1 VSATADIAR
10 AASTAGD
17 VVAAAHVVNGV
28 VVEGD
33 ALRYRSRDLGIEFTT
48 PALDLGALVPPRV
61 VPGPAFDV
69 KLSEIVDF
77 LDAVGQRMDVEHNVH
92 MHDCV
97 DRLARTNVLPRR
109 ILENLVRD
117 AKLYLTRANLM
128 RLVEASFDPALL
140 DGWVPQVDPFGNTS
154 AVRAF
159 PPRLVHVLAG
169 NSPLAAAA
177 SIAQGALVKA
187 VNLFKM
193 PSNDPFTAVAILRT
207 MADVDPDN
215 PVLRSMSAVYWRGGD
230 EAVER
235 TLYRPHYFD
244 KIVAWGGGDAIGNV
258 IRYLG
263 PGLQLVS
270 FDPKTSISMIGPEG
284 FADAVIDEVADRAA
298 QDVGLFNQEACSA
311 SRFIFAEG
319 PSDGIDRF
327 CAKLAGRLAVD
338 RDYASA
344 ISVPPPIEL
353 RDEVEV
359 LRMISGPYGVW
370 GRSDGSG
377 LVIRSSEPVEF
388 HPVGKT
394 VNVVRV
400 DALADAVVHAN
411 VATQTVG
418 VYPSKRGAVLRD
430 ALASAGAQRVVAL
443 GSAGKYCSGSPHDA
457 MYPLHRF
464 VHWMVDEAA

>member
-1 VSATADIAR
+1 VSATAEI
-10 AASTAGD
+10 AASAAATGEL
-17 VVAAAHVVNGV
+17 VAAAHVVNGV
-28 VVEGD
+28 IVEGD
-33 ALRYRSRDLGIEFTT
+33 VLRYRSRDLGIEFTT
-48 PALDLGALVPPRV
+48 PALDLGALAPPRAV
-61 VPGPAFDV
+61 AGPAFDV
-69 KLSEIVDF
+69 KLADIVDF
-77 LDAVGQRMDVEHNVH
+77 LDAVGRRMDVEQNVH
-92 MHDCV
+92 MRDCV

-109 ILENLVRD
+109 ILEKLVGD
-117 AKLYLTRANLM
+117 ARLYLTRANLM
-128 RLVEASFDPALL
+128 RIVEASFDPALL
-140 DGWVPQVDPFGNTS
+140 DGWVPQIDPFGNTS

-207 MADVDPDN
+207 MADVDPGH

-230 EAVER
+230 ETVER

-244 KIVAWGGGDAIGNV
+244 KIVAWGGGDAINNV

-319 PSDGIDRF
+319 PVEAIDRF
-327 CAKLAGRLAVD
+327 CGKLADRLAVD
-338 RDYASA
+338 RDYTSA
-344 ISVPPPIEL
+344 VAAPPPIEL

-359 LRMISGPYGVW
+359 LRMIAGPYDVW

-394 VNVVRV
+394 VNVVSV
-400 DALADAVVHAN
+400 ASLEEAVAHAN

-418 VYPSKRGAVLRD
+418 VYPSGRGAALRD

-443 GSAGKYCSGSPHDA
+443 GAAGQYCSGSPHDA